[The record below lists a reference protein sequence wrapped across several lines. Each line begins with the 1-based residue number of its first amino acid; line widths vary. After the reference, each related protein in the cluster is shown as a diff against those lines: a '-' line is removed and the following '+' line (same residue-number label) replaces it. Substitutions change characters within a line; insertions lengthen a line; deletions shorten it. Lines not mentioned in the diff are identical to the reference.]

1 MDNRFK
7 KGVIIQLEENSTDK
21 YIIVGNMEIENKV
34 YLLLTEFEG
43 EIENNTVKEFNID
56 YSKMFV
62 VCYNL
67 NNNEINYDSNEE
79 IVRKLIRKS
88 LNA

>member
-21 YIIVGNMEIENKV
+21 YIIVENMEIENKV

>member
-21 YIIVGNMEIENKV
+21 YIIVENMEIENKV

-56 YSKMFV
+56 YSKMFLV
-62 VCYNL
+62 
-67 NNNEINYDSNEE
+67 
-79 IVRKLIRKS
+79 
-88 LNA
+88 